1 MLHKKKLNIVCF
13 YYLKKGI
20 FVDLTWTFLDLTKKR
35 KFQYY
40 ARRIRYHA
48 SKFDIDCFHRLAI

>member
-1 MLHKKKLNIVCF
+1 MEHKKKLNIVCF

-20 FVDLTWTFLDLTKKR
+20 LVDLTWTFLDLTKKR
-35 KFQYY
+35 KFL
-40 ARRIRYHA
+40 YHA